1 MKRYLHQIIRLLCWS
16 AVVAG
21 VGLACTGRDS
31 LSRATSQ
38 APDVRVISGR
48 VLDAEGQPR
57 SGAVVHF
64 YGLSPVR
71 SDGAAYSVGG
81 EQTWAVVSDSSGHFF
96 IKGDLPARG
105 YVEAVSGMDSVQKE
119 MKLDSDSAYSPVT
132 LIVSGGKATG
142 RI

>member
-1 MKRYLHQIIRLLCWS
+1 MHQIIRLLCWS

-31 LSRATSQ
+31 LSRTTSV
-38 APDVRVISGR
+38 APEQRTLSGR
-48 VLDAEGQPR
+48 VLDAVGNPR

-71 SDGAAYSVGG
+71 SGMNETGVGG
-81 EQTWAVVSDSSGHFF
+81 EQTWAAVCDSSGHFI

-105 YVEAVSGMDSVQKE
+105 YLEAVAGMDSVQKE
-119 MKLDSDSAYSPVT
+119 MKLKADSSYVPVT
-132 LIVSGGKATG
+132 LVESENGVTGK
-142 RI
+142 I

>member
-1 MKRYLHQIIRLLCWS
+1 MLYFFAKRQRKVPFFHYIYRQNGVVALKRYLHQIIRLLCWS

-71 SDGAAYSVGG
+71 SDGAA
-81 EQTWAVVSDSSGHFF
+81 T
-96 IKGDLPARG
+96 
-105 YVEAVSGMDSVQKE
+105 
-119 MKLDSDSAYSPVT
+119 
-132 LIVSGGKATG
+132 
-142 RI
+142 

>member
-21 VGLACTGRDS
+21 VGLACTGRSS
-31 LSRATSQ
+31 LSLATPQ
-38 APDVRVISGR
+38 VPDVRVISGH
-48 VLDAEGQPR
+48 VLDAEGKPC

-71 SDGAAYSVGG
+71 SEGAARGVGG
-81 EQTWAVVSDSSGHFF
+81 EQTWAVVCDSSGHFF
-96 IKGDLPARG
+96 IKGNLPARG
-105 YVEAVSGMDSVQKE
+105 YVEAVSGTDSVQKE
-119 MKLDSDSAYSPVT
+119 MKLNSDSAYSPVT
-132 LIVSGGKATG
+132 LTVSRDKVAG

>member
-71 SDGAAYSVGG
+71 SEGAARGVGG
-81 EQTWAVVSDSSGHFF
+81 EQTWAVVCDSSGHFF
-96 IKGDLPARG
+96 IKGVLPARG